1 MAIRATRIGL
11 VFGYGLDYYRDILR
25 GIKAFAEARPR
36 WVFTPIAPESK
47 AVRAMGRSAI
57 TG

>member
-1 MAIRATRIGL
+1 MKRNATRVGL

-25 GIKAFAEARPR
+25 GIKAFAEARPH
-36 WVFTPIAPESK
+36 WIFTPIAPSRGPC
-47 AVRAMGRSAI
+47 VRCGRCAT